1 MRTFLRW
8 LLPIATFFGVVEL
21 LAWILTQ
28 ETIETSGT
36 VLVVDDDPGVRCV
49 AAAILNRAGMSV
61 ATAADGDEGVTLFR
75 ESAGSIDLVILD
87 LTMPR
92 LGGFE
97 TFEQIRAIDAD
108 VPIVLMSGY
117 TEQEA
122 SARFVGRGLAGFLQ
136 KPFTSHELGTAL
148 RLVRRRPGSG

>member
-1 MRTFLRW
+1 M
-8 LLPIATFFGVVEL
+8 PAV
-21 LAWILTQ
+21 Q
-28 ETIETSGT
+28 TSGT
-36 VLVVDDDPGVRCV
+36 VLVIDDDPGVRSV
-49 AAAILNRAGMSV
+49 AVAILARAGMSV
-61 ATAADGDEGVTLFR
+61 STAADGDEGISRFR
-75 ESAGSIDLVILD
+75 EADGSIDLVILD

-97 TFEQIRAIDAD
+97 TFERLRAIDAD

-136 KPFTSHELGTAL
+136 KPFTSHELGAAL
-148 RLVRRRPGSG
+148 RLMRQRSGSG